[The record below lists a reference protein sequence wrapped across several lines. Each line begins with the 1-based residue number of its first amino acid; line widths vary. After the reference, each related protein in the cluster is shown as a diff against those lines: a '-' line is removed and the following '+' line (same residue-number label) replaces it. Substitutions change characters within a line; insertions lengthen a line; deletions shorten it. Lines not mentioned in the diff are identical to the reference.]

1 MNNTNRHFLID
12 VERLKIWMLP
22 TLAMV
27 KNGKTTDY
35 IVGLD
40 ELGGHE
46 DFDPSLLE
54 GRLISAGI
62 LFESACAKP
71 KPQYSEVKRSIA
83 KGGFCKAESDED
95 SDFD

>member
-1 MNNTNRHFLID
+1 MDNTNRYYLID

-62 LFESACAKP
+62 LFESSCAKP
-71 KPQYSEVKRSIA
+71 KPQEGQVKRSIA
-83 KGGFCKAESDED
+83 KGGFRKSESDED

>member
-1 MNNTNRHFLID
+1 MDNTNRYYLID

-62 LFESACAKP
+62 LFESSCAKP
-71 KPQYSEVKRSIA
+71 KPQEGQVKRSIA
-83 KGGFCKAESDED
+83 KGGFRKSESDED
-95 SDFD
+95 SDFE